1 LDEVAVGADANVR
14 VAARFDGCLGKH
26 VFHCHN
32 LKYEDMMASFDVIQ
46 DEKEFPV
53 IVRTARMRFS

>member
-14 VAARFDGCLGKH
+14 VAARFDSCLGKH
-26 VFHCHN
+26 VFHRHN
-32 LKYEDMMASFDVIQ
+32 LKYEDMMMASFDVIQ

-53 IVRTARMRFS
+53 TV